1 MWSTGRQLINKRAAP
16 LFWPTRQRLAQ
27 GLDLLPMA
35 PSKTLLL
42 LLSALPL
49 LAEAAVYRWVD
60 ASGQVH
66 YSQTPPADVGAE
78 AQSIRTVPASPVP
91 PAAAKPEGQ
100 AAPKPSAS
108 AEVDLEARNK
118 RCGEA
123 RERIT
128 YLEEKTA
135 RRLGIEQPDGSL
147 SRMTEEEFQA
157 RLQTARDAAAKNCG
171 P

>member
-1 MWSTGRQLINKRAAP
+1 M
-16 LFWPTRQRLAQ
+16 
-27 GLDLLPMA
+27 
-35 PSKTLLL
+35 LLL
-42 LLSALPL
+42 LGALPV
-49 LAEAAVYRWVD
+49 LAQATVYRWVD

-66 YSQTPPADVGAE
+66 YSQTPPPEVGALP
-78 AQSIRTVPASPVP
+78 QNIRTVPASP
-91 PAAAKPEGQ
+91 PAPNAAKPATAEPG
-100 AAPKPSAS
+100 AAKPVTSS
-108 AEVDLEARNK
+108 PEVDLEARAK
-118 RCGEA
+118 RCREA

-157 RLQTARDAAAKNCG
+157 RLKAARDAAAQNCG

>member
-1 MWSTGRQLINKRAAP
+1 MRR
-16 LFWPTRQRLAQ
+16 
-27 GLDLLPMA
+27 
-35 PSKTLLL
+35 SKTLLL
-42 LLSALPL
+42 LLGALPV
-49 LAEAAVYRWVD
+49 LAQATVYRWVD

-66 YSQTPPADVGAE
+66 YSQTPPPEVGALP
-78 AQSIRTVPASPVP
+78 QNIRTVPASP
-91 PAAAKPEGQ
+91 PAPNAAKPATAEPG
-100 AAPKPSAS
+100 AAKPVTSS
-108 AEVDLEARNK
+108 PEVDLEARAK
-118 RCGEA
+118 RCREA

-157 RLQTARDAAAKNCG
+157 RLKAARDAAAQNCG

>member
-1 MWSTGRQLINKRAAP
+1 
-16 LFWPTRQRLAQ
+16 
-27 GLDLLPMA
+27 MA

-66 YSQTPPADVGAE
+66 YSQTPPPEVGAVP
-78 AQSIRTVPASPVP
+78 QNIRTVPASP
-91 PAAAKPEGQ
+91 PAPNAAKPATTE
-100 AAPKPSAS
+100 PSAAKPATS
-108 AEVDLEARNK
+108 SPEVDLEARNK
-118 RCGEA
+118 RCSEA

-147 SRMTEEEFQA
+147 ARMTEEEFQA
-157 RLQTARDAAAKNCG
+157 RLQTARDAVTKNCSAR
-171 P
+171 